1 MGNMNGE
8 IIEHFNDGNVDKIIE
23 SFNKR
28 LKEIHIKG
36 LAQGGEVSHQVIIDM
51 INNGTFKTVEDIKNW
66 CKTSI
71 KAKNII
77 EEVSNK

>member
-1 MGNMNGE
+1 MRLKIKIMENS
-8 IIEHFNDGNVDKIIE
+8 NVDKIIE

-36 LAQGGEVSHQVIIDM
+36 LVQGGEISHQIIIDM